1 VILRT
6 LGDDVTARGAT
17 AFPHAGRAGH
27 VRESSRYRHD
37 MKQRKKPMLQSNPPT
52 MTEFDLRRLDAL
64 FERVRRQVKPPS
76 TLSVL
81 EREVERAIV
90 VKPEE
95 IPATV
100 VTMNSR
106 VEVTDLDTEE
116 QQCVTLVFPTMAS
129 IETGCVS
136 VLAPLGTALLG
147 SQEGM
152 PVAWHTPRGTRRL
165 RVERVVYQPEAAG
178 RFDL

>member
-1 VILRT
+1 MS
-6 LGDDVTARGAT
+6 
-17 AFPHAGRAGH
+17 F
-27 VRESSRYRHD
+27 SS
-37 MKQRKKPMLQSNPPT
+37 PPT
-52 MTEFDLRRLDAL
+52 MTEFDMRRLDAL
-64 FERVRRQVKPPS
+64 FERIRRQVKPPP

-95 IPATV
+95 VPANV
-100 VTMNSR
+100 VTMNS
-106 VEVTDLDTEE
+106 EVQVLDLDTDERR
-116 QQCVTLVFPTMAS
+116 CVTLVFPTLAG
-129 IETGCVS
+129 IEAGRVS

-147 SQEGM
+147 SREGN
-152 PVAWHTPRGTRRL
+152 PVEWSTPRGVKRL